1 MGTHPIFE
9 SDFDCLTEKPKM
21 QEIQKKKSISSN
33 RWNIETA
40 RCRDTLPSPVGY
52 SSQRAVI
59 DSNQEKRQGPDQYL
73 LDKRNW
79 EMATKQ
85 FKQLPMQLFMFYMIG
100 DSINLMPILIWA
112 VHCGV
117 RYHQ

>member
-1 MGTHPIFE
+1 
-9 SDFDCLTEKPKM
+9 M

-59 DSNQEKRQGPDQYL
+59 DSNQEKRVSRL
-73 LDKRNW
+73 LSKISPVLDEILMEHIDMK
-79 EMATKQ
+79 K
-85 FKQLPMQLFMFYMIG
+85 
-100 DSINLMPILIWA
+100 SIESEL
-112 VHCGV
+112 
-117 RYHQ
+117 